1 MIISRHCHYGGL
13 TRGHDGVL
21 VEAPEDVDVQDAEAH
36 LEARGEDLHQHGARG
51 DDPAPAALG
60 VIMLED
66 ARNAPLPVHTGVGH
80 HTVLSLLRPRGQL
93 SSSDVCHNVTS

>member
-1 MIISRHCHYGGL
+1 MGCL

-51 DDPAPAALG
+51 DDPAPAPLR
-60 VIMLED
+60 VIMLPEGGGLGVKTFQSCNQED
-66 ARNAPLPVHTGVGH
+66 YTLGE
-80 HTVLSLLRPRGQL
+80 
-93 SSSDVCHNVTS
+93 